1 MNINLKLAVKNLFKA
16 KITSTLNLLG
26 LIMAFTAFIIIALYV
41 WTEYHFDSY
50 HSNADEL
57 YRVEIRSNKQEKS
70 SVYLAGGTGQLLVD
84 EIPEITAYTTYM
96 PWGKW
101 GAIPFE
107 TENEK
112 GDKIETTE
120 DYSFADENLTKLF
133 SFDFIDQLNE
143 QPLKDAGTAIIAA
156 GFANK
161 TWGKTQVAGKRFTM
175 NKQTYTVSG
184 VFKDLPANTV
194 FTAPIILKMPDKGWI
209 SKAFKNWGVVNY
221 PQFILVKKGTDSVL
235 LNKKINEQS
244 SLKQKYSYYAKNGLK
259 LVVKA
264 QPLKNL
270 RFTDDTAESPLFN
283 TNSKKTVTAIGF
295 VGILILFIAL
305 INYLNFSVAL
315 IPQRIKNVS
324 ISRIMGSSLKSLFA
338 TTSFESTVL
347 FMLSIFA
354 SIVIFS
360 YLNEYLLQDLVGY
373 TFIIDNYF
381 GLIAVISVV
390 ILLLGIVIG
399 MYPAFLSVRVNP
411 TEGIKS
417 YNKHGSTTFRG
428 ILSIVQFT
436 ATIALIAIST
446 LVIKQIYF
454 MENTYVGFDKNAV
467 LFMPLT
473 KELKEKYDVFTK
485 ELKASPYVKDV
496 GLSARVPGVASNTS
510 SYKFKDK
517 SVSAWTNTVDGKY
530 MPIMNFKIVEGRAF
544 IPESE
549 AEFGNIICNETA
561 AKQFG
566 WKVGDLIT
574 HHGIKEPTQ
583 VVGIVKDFNFT
594 ALRNE
599 VEPYVFV
606 FVTNKNS
613 LFNLSI
619 KLNGKNTA
627 EALIFIKKTY
637 KNLDINMPF
646 QYQFLDKHMNMQYES
661 ENRQAKIITIFSFIS
676 LIISLLGI
684 LGLSIFAIQRRT
696 KEIGIR
702 KINGATITE
711 ILKLLNYAFIKW
723 VIIAF
728 VISTPI
734 AYYIAD
740 KWLENFAYKTTL
752 SWWIFALAGV
762 SALVIALLTVSWQS
776 WRAARR
782 NPVEAL
788 RYE

>member
-221 PQFILVKKGTDSVL
+221 PQFILVKKGTDPVL

-264 QPLKNL
+264 QALKNL

-283 TNSKKTVTAIGF
+283 SNSKKTVTAIGF

-338 TTSFESTVL
+338 TASFESSVL
-347 FMLSIFA
+347 FIISILS
-354 SIVIFS
+354 SIVVFS
-360 YLNEYLLQDLVGY
+360 YLNESLLQDLVGY
-373 TFIIDNYF
+373 AFEINNYW
-381 GLIAVISVV
+381 GLIAAISAVLVLLGVV
-390 ILLLGIVIG
+390 IGL
-399 MYPAFLSVRVNP
+399 YPAFLSVKVNP

-417 YNKHGSTTFRG
+417 YKKQSNTTVRG

-436 ATIALIAIST
+436 ATIALIAVSSLI
-446 LVIKQIYF
+446 IKQIYF
-454 MENTYVGFDKNAV
+454 MQNTDVGFNKDAV
-467 LFMPLT
+467 LFMPLN
-473 KELKEKYDVFTK
+473 KELREKSDVFAK
-485 ELKASPYVKDV
+485 ELKASPYVVDV
-496 GLSARVPGVASNTS
+496 GLSARVPGVASNVN
-510 SYKFKDK
+510 SYQCKDK
-517 SVSAWTNTVDGKY
+517 SVSAWTNMVDGKY
-530 MPIMNFKIVEGRAF
+530 MEIMNFEIVDGRAF

-561 AKQFG
+561 ARQFD
-566 WKVGDLIT
+566 WKVGDLIS
-574 HHGIKEPTQ
+574 HNGLEKKSI
-583 VVGIVKDFNFT
+583 VGIVKDFNFT

-599 VEPYVFV
+599 VEPYVFS
-606 FVTNKNS
+606 FITNKNVYS
-613 LFNLSI
+613 NLSI
-619 KLNGKNTA
+619 KLNGKNTT
-627 EALIFIKKTY
+627 EALSFIKKTY
-637 KNLDINMPF
+637 KDLDIDRPF
-646 QYQFLDKHMNMQYES
+646 QYQFLDEHMNMQYAG
-661 ENRQAKIITIFSFIS
+661 ENRQAKIIIIFSFIS

-684 LGLSIFAIQRRT
+684 LGLSIFAAQRRT

-702 KINGATITE
+702 KVNGATIAE
-711 ILKLLNYAFIKW
+711 ILKLLNTAFIKW
-723 VIIAF
+723 VVIAF
-728 VISTPI
+728 VIATPI

-740 KWLENFAYKTTL
+740 KWLENFAYKTAL
-752 SWWIFALAGV
+752 SWWIFALAGI
-762 SALVIALLTVSWQS
+762 SALSIALLTVSWQS
-776 WRAARR
+776 WKAASR